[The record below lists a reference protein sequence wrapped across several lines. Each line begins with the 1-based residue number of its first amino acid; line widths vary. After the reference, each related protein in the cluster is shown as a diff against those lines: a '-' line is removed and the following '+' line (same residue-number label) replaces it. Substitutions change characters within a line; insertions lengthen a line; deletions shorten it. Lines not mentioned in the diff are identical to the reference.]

1 MTTTAQR
8 RRGSATAHPL
18 YRGLTFVAM
27 CVLFVIPHSSQFLSA
42 ALLVVIALASAFV
55 LVQHREERGSG
66 MLPFF
71 AISAVANLFYIG
83 VGQSRGAPV
92 QAAQE
97 VFIVAV
103 VAPMMW
109 LTILSGMRLS
119 YSERSTCR
127 LIEAIAFLSSLSV
140 ALFFFL
146 YFTFGPHSVQF
157 FIRIPNVVVEMG
169 TVSATMLVYGT
180 LIFVLPAILSSP
192 DILYR
197 GPRRWIVPFAL
208 VMVALT
214 SGRTA
219 LLLAG
224 VIGIVVGILLR
235 GFVGSGEGSARKP
248 SGNGMLVRALP
259 LLLGVFVILI
269 AADALLAEVD
279 LATTFGDMAEKIHSG
294 GGEERTNQFRA
305 LLDGISDTYGLGA
318 GHGIGVAFNR
328 AYDKPWRY
336 ELYPLA
342 SLFRMGLL
350 GFILGGLPFFKYLSA
365 FVSAASHRSL
375 SQFDVFLFAG
385 WVSLLLASF
394 TNPYPESFIFQGL
407 LFLPVVLFPYERIA
421 VRRAA
426 GPARPT
432 SGHPRWRNAQHG
444 RGAAKLSASLGAC
457 ATEEVSDVR
466 FQTRHA

>member
-1 MTTTAQR
+1 MTTTARR
-8 RRGSATAHPL
+8 RRGSASAHPL
-18 YRGLTFVAM
+18 YLRLTFVAM
-27 CVLFVIPHSSQFLSA
+27 CVLFVIPHSSQVLSA
-42 ALLVVIALASAFV
+42 ALFVLIALASAVV
-55 LVQHREERGSG
+55 LAQHGERRGSG

-71 AISAVANLFYIG
+71 AISAIANLFYIG
-83 VGQSRGAPV
+83 VGQSRGAPA

-97 VFIVAV
+97 VFLVAV

-109 LTILSGMRLS
+109 LTIFSAMRIS
-119 YSERSTCR
+119 YSEKSIYR

-157 FIRIPNVVVEMG
+157 FIRSANVVVGLG

-192 DILYR
+192 DILNR
-197 GPRRWIVPFAL
+197 GPRRWFVPFAL

-219 LLLAG
+219 LLVAG
-224 VIGIVVGILLR
+224 AIGIVVGLLLR
-235 GFVGSGEGSARKP
+235 GFAGSGENSARNRSR
-248 SGNGMLVRALP
+248 SGILIRALP
-259 LLLGVFVILI
+259 LSLGVVVILI
-269 AADALLAEVD
+269 AADAALAEVD
-279 LATTFGDMAEKIHSG
+279 LATTFGDMAEKILSG
-294 GGEERTNQFRA
+294 GGEERTDQVRA
-305 LLDGISDTYGLGA
+305 LIDGISDTNGLGA
-318 GHGIGVAFNR
+318 GHGIGVAFSR

-336 ELYPLA
+336 EVYPLA

-350 GFILGGLPFFKYLSA
+350 GFILGALPFLKYLSA
-365 FVSAASHRSL
+365 FVSAASRRLL

-407 LFLPVVLFPYERIA
+407 LFLPVVLFPYDRIA
-421 VRRAA
+421 ARRTA
-426 GPARPT
+426 GRRERPRPT
-432 SGHPRWRNAQHG
+432 PDGG
-444 RGAAKLSASLGAC
+444 RRGRERRDLARVGVALTSEDEQK
-457 ATEEVSDVR
+457 
-466 FQTRHA
+466 

>member
-1 MTTTAQR
+1 MTTTAR
-8 RRGSATAHPL
+8 RRRASATAHPL
-18 YRGLTFVAM
+18 YLRLTFVAM
-27 CVLFVIPHSSQFLSA
+27 CVLFVIPHSDQVLSS
-42 ALLVVIALASAFV
+42 ALLIMIALASAVV
-55 LVQHREERGSG
+55 LLQYRNGRGSG

-71 AISAVANLFYIG
+71 AISAVVNLFYIG

-97 VFIVAV
+97 VFLIAV

-109 LTILSGMRLS
+109 LTILSGMRIS
-119 YSERSTCR
+119 YNEKSTYR

-146 YFTFGPHSVQF
+146 YLTFGRHSVQF
-157 FIRIPNVVVEMG
+157 FIGSPNVVVGLG

-214 SGRTA
+214 SGRAA

-235 GFVGSGEGSARKP
+235 GFVGPGESSARTR
-248 SGNGMLVRALP
+248 SGNSMLVRAVP

-269 AADALLAEVD
+269 AADAALAEVD
-279 LATTFGDMAEKIHSG
+279 LATTFAQMADKILSG
-294 GGEERTNQFRA
+294 GGEERTDQFRA

-336 ELYPLA
+336 ELYTLA
-342 SLFRMGLL
+342 SLFRLGVL
-350 GFILGGLPFFKYLSA
+350 GFILGALPFLKYLSA
-365 FVSAASHRSL
+365 FVSAASRRSL

-385 WVSLLLASF
+385 WVSLVLAAF

-407 LFLPVVLFPYERIA
+407 LFLPVVLFPYERVA
-421 VRRAA
+421 VRRTA
-426 GPARPT
+426 GPARPSST
-432 SGHPRWRNAQHG
+432 HPRRRKA
-444 RGAAKLSASLGAC
+444 
-457 ATEEVSDVR
+457 
-466 FQTRHA
+466 